1 MFIFLCVMKSIEKLI
16 YVIKSFKIKEPFKN
30 LRIKKIWIEFSLTIY
45 H

>member
-16 YVIKSFKIKEPFKN
+16 YVIKSFKKEPFKI

-45 H
+45 D